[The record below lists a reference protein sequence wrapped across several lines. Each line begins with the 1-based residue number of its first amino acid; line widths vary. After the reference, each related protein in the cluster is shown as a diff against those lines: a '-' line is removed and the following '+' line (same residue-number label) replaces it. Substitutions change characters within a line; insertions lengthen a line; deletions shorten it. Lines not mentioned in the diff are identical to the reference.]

1 MLNFTP
7 YAQGHAH
14 AHGLDTTS
22 GYVVRRTF
30 FDADTVHEDA
40 GTFTGDGAY
49 LAALDRVREVRREGH
64 DGYAVIDTLYACGC
78 RGQA

>member
-7 YAQGHAH
+7 YAGGHGH
-14 AHGLDTTS
+14 SHGLNTTS

-30 FDADTVHEDA
+30 FGDRIHEDA
-40 GTFTGDGAY
+40 GTFGADGY
-49 LAALDRVREVRREGH
+49 MDALTRVRQVRQEGH